1 MGKGPPGTPRQP
13 EKGEAPAEKTGRPGQ
28 STRRT
33 GAGSR
38 RLGEG
43 QEHREKA
50 DLVLLTSPGGE
61 AVRFVKR

>member
-1 MGKGPPGTPRQP
+1 M
-13 EKGEAPAEKTGRPGQ
+13 EAR
-28 STRRT
+28 
-33 GAGSR
+33 
-38 RLGEG
+38 EG